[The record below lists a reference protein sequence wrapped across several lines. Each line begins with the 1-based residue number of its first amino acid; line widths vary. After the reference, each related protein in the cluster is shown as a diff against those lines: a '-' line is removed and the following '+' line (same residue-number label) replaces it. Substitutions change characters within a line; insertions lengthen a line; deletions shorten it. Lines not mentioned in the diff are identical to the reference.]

1 LQKIKVPCAILL
13 FKEKILLVQREIKY
27 EGRNL
32 HQVEAQIDLLVSFTP
47 YFTIFSQV
55 AIPDDFNI
63 LFIQ

>member
-27 EGRNL
+27 EGKNL
-32 HQVEAQIDLLVSFTP
+32 HEMEAQIDMLVSFTL